1 MASERPEAWTGRV
14 SRASES
20 GYYKESMP
28 YDTVTAF
35 FDDSGGPDPNSS
47 RSFCFGAVVL
57 PASLVR
63 ESSDAW
69 TQLVGRHF
77 DVDGDQLGYYGCEV
91 KSSDLY
97 DLRRKL
103 RQGPG
108 LRESQKALFA
118 HGLNSLRRADALIE
132 DIWEFLARPSVPLK
146 YIAACVKKDS
156 AWTKFRREQFARWQ
170 SMQTVPRA
178 ERVGEKPLRAEL
190 SNFILSHAF
199 EYLLQRI
206 DYLGGDDDFQYHDA
220 LVIGDQSA
228 VTRLMHESQAGI
240 QAGRGYFTDLP
251 RLVNNVWFGSSRFS
265 PQLQMADW
273 IAYAV
278 RTWAEGKREG
288 FDRLRQVQHLFR
300 GYPSRVDG
308 YGVVLAPD
316 SEGFPELPPPQIARD
331 QASRYE

>member
-1 MASERPEAWTGRV
+1 MASERQAA
-14 SRASES
+14 SRGSSRSE
-20 GYYKESMP
+20 GYNRPMP
-28 YDTVTAF
+28 YETVTAF

-47 RSFCFGAVVL
+47 RAFCFGAVVL

-63 ESSDAW
+63 ECSAAW
-69 TQLVGRHF
+69 AEVIGKPF
-77 DVDGDQLGYYGCEV
+77 DVDGDQLGYYNCEV

-103 RQGPG
+103 RRGPG

-118 HGLNSLRRADALIE
+118 HGLNSVGRVDRLIE
-132 DIWEFLARPSVPLK
+132 DIWDFLAEPPVPVK
-146 YIAACVKKDS
+146 YLAACVDKDG
-156 AWTKFRREQFARWQ
+156 AWTKLRRDRFARWR
-170 SMQTVPRA
+170 SMQSLPKA

-190 SNFILSHAF
+190 SNFIMARAF

-206 DYLGGDDDFQYHDA
+206 DYLGGDPDFEYHDA
-220 LVIGDQSA
+220 MVIGDQSA

-240 QAGRGYFTDLP
+240 QAGRGYFTDAP

-278 RTWAEGKREG
+278 RTWAEGRREG
-288 FDRLRQVQHLFR
+288 SDRLGQVLRRFR
-300 GYPSRVDG
+300 GYPDRVNG
-308 YGVVLAPD
+308 YGIVLAPD
-316 SEGFPELPPPQIARD
+316 DDRFPGLPPP
-331 QASRYE
+331 